1 MSVLVCGGAGYIGS
15 HTVSEL
21 LDRGE
26 DVVVADNLQK
36 GHKKA
41 VLGGKLMIGDL
52 RDSDFLDKVFS
63 ENTID
68 SVIQFAADSLVGE
81 SVEDPLKYYNNNVVS
96 TLSLLSKMKQYGV
109 DKIVFSSTAAT
120 YGEPQ
125 NIPIMETDP
134 TIPTNPYGQTK
145 LAVEKALKWCYEAYD
160 IKYTALRYFNAAGA
174 HISGKIGE
182 DHNPETHLIPIILQ
196 AALGQRDSITIFGD
210 DYNTEDGTCVRDYI
224 HVTDL
229 ADAHILALDKMRA
242 DGKSNIYNLG
252 NGNGFSVKEVVDIT
266 RKVTGVD
273 IKAELGERRPGDPAI
288 LVASSE
294 KAKKELNWKP
304 KLHGNGIKKIL
315 TVSLNNG
322 GYMEQKKIKR
332 INELAKKAKSENG
345 LTQAEE
351 QERAQLRKE
360 YIMDVKYNLRAQ
372 LENIEV
378 EYPDGEVI
386 PIRRKK
392 K

>member
-304 KLHGNGIKKIL
+304 KYNDLGTIIETAWKWHKETPNGF
-315 TVSLNNG
+315 
-322 GYMEQKKIKR
+322 
-332 INELAKKAKSENG
+332 SE
-345 LTQAEE
+345 
-351 QERAQLRKE
+351 
-360 YIMDVKYNLRAQ
+360 
-372 LENIEV
+372 
-378 EYPDGEVI
+378 
-386 PIRRKK
+386 
-392 K
+392 